1 MIIQKIQQF
10 GKRLLLAETSVR
22 KLALSTSLGIFIAFS
37 PFVGLH
43 TVMAVALCWLLSFNF
58 AVTMMVSSLINN
70 PWTMVPVY
78 SCDYVFGKWLSCL
91 CKVDLMACAPRFFLC
106 LFEPLGNYLG
116 FSGHSIWTFFIGGNV
131 LSVLLAIIMYPPIK
145 WCFERCAR
153 NYNKRKLFR

>member
-10 GKRLLLAETSVR
+10 GKSLLLAETSVR

-43 TVMAVALCWLLSFNF
+43 TLMAVGLCWLLSFNF
-58 AVTMMVSSLINN
+58 AVTMAVSSLINN

-78 SCDYVFGKWLSCL
+78 GCDYVFGKWLSCL
-91 CKVDLMACAPRFFLC
+91 CKIDLINFAPGFFLG
-106 LFEPLGNYLG
+106 LFEPVGSYLG
-116 FSGHSIWTFFIGGNV
+116 FSGHSIWTFFVGGNV

-145 WCFERCAR
+145 WCFEKSA
-153 NYNKRKLFR
+153 NKYNHLKSSP